1 MIPLHLTIKGLYSY
15 QEKQSIDFT
24 KLTSASIFGIFGT
37 VGSGKSSILEAITFA
52 LYGKTERLN
61 LSGDNR
67 NYNMMNLKSD
77 ELFIEFRFK
86 AGKEGSEF
94 LITVKGRRNSK
105 KFDDVK
111 SLDRLAYR
119 VLEKETVPVSF
130 DLVENAIGLSY
141 ENFKRTIIIPQ
152 GKFQEFLQLGKSDR
166 TQMMKEL
173 FSLEKFELFF
183 KVSGIEKKNDE
194 QLNILEGQLKSLG
207 DANPEQL
214 SMLESFIALSQQ
226 KVQTLSEQFKEQ
238 QVKKVALDNLKEW
251 KAREVQVKNRLATLN
266 LQQEQIKK
274 QEQDIKSVEYCL
286 IHFKPLLDSSQELQL
301 QIENLKK
308 DLTIESAQLN
318 LLEKELEKQTKGFEQ
333 IKSTYEKR
341 HLLQQQ
347 VEELE
352 KIILIINERAA
363 LDKLSKRIQEGS
375 LTVSTYEK
383 QIAERKTELEKTAL
397 KLNSL
402 RKELNQTAVLHE
414 VKAWYQKQEHLNK
427 QLQDLQSEKK
437 KLTEQELKLKQE
449 LNELKSRKLSQD
461 LPWEHLT
468 ELPALIAA
476 SKKALE
482 QKEEVLTGQIE
493 QAQVQSKLAAYAE
506 QLSDGIPCPLCGSTQ
521 HPQVFN
527 PEQSAHELE
536 AWLQEREKLKV
547 FARELEYLVNQA
559 GIYEHKF
566 ATNHEQQVQL
576 DQKSKD
582 IENQIEQHQKLF
594 VWEKYGTKELL
605 QQAFDEATKMQE
617 QMLILEQKQEKML
630 LTQNQEQTDL
640 ERYKKAVDDFKMQH
654 QALNSKI
661 ETLSTQ
667 LLNLQWTDWENKE
680 LSIIEAEMETRK
692 KAFNEAESN
701 FEKASNQLEE
711 LKHSKTKKQERI
723 SGLNKSLQNIT
734 RDWETKKQ
742 QLQNKVQQSDY
753 KDLEQIKKVLEQTL
767 DIDSAK
773 QQIETYKEQLAAAT
787 QQLADINLAI
797 NKQSYNAEEHQAL
810 IQRIGELEL
819 NIKQSEKQL
828 IEAQAKLKKLKSDLE
843 QLAKLHEEQN
853 RLQLRADQIRTL
865 KNLFKGNGFVNYIS
879 TVHLQHLCKI
889 ANERFFKLTG
899 QKLSL
904 EITADNNFQVRD
916 FLNGGKV
923 RHIKTLSGGQTFQAS
938 LSLALALADSVNKLS
953 ESKENFFFLDEG
965 FGNLDRESLRV
976 VFDTLKTLRSE
987 NRIVG
992 IISHVEELQHEI
1004 DAHIRIHHD
1013 EERGS
1018 LIEPAR

>member
-111 SLDRLAYR
+111 TLDRLAYQ
-119 VLEKETVPVSF
+119 VFEKEIIPVSF
-130 DLVENAIGLSY
+130 DSVENAIGLSY

-152 GKFQEFLQLGKSDR
+152 GKFQEFLQLGKADR

-194 QLNILEGQLKSLG
+194 QLHILEGQLKSLS
-207 DANPEQL
+207 DTNPEQL
-214 SMLESFIALSQQ
+214 AMLDSFIALSQQ
-226 KVQTLSEQFKEQ
+226 KVQMLTETFKEQ
-238 QVKKVALDNLKEW
+238 QNKKRVLDNLKEW
-251 KAREVQVKNRLATLN
+251 KAREIQVKSRLAALN
-266 LQQEQIKK
+266 LQKEQIKK
-274 QEQDIKSVEYCL
+274 LEQDILSFEYCL
-286 IHFKPLLDSSQELQL
+286 IHFKPLLDSSQELKL
-301 QIENLKK
+301 QIEKLKK
-308 DLTIESAQLN
+308 DLTHESAQLN
-318 LLEKELEKQTKGFEQ
+318 LLETELEKQAENFEL
-333 IKSTYEKR
+333 IKSTYDKR

-347 VEELE
+347 VEELG
-352 KIILIINERAA
+352 KVILIINERGA
-363 LDKLSKRIQEGS
+363 LEKLSKRIHEGS

-383 QIAERKTELEKTAL
+383 QLAERKTELEKVAL

-402 RKELNQTAVLHE
+402 GKELNQTVVLHE
-414 VKAWYQKQEHLNK
+414 VKAWYIKQEHLHA
-427 QLQDLQSEKK
+427 QLQELHNEKK
-437 KLTEQELKLKQE
+437 KLSAQELKLKQE
-449 LNELKSRKLSQD
+449 VNELKNRKLSQD
-461 LPWEHLT
+461 LSWEQLK

-482 QKEEVLTGQIE
+482 NKEAVLTGQIE
-493 QAQVQSKLAAYAE
+493 HAQVQSKLAAYAE
-506 QLSDGIPCPLCGSTQ
+506 QLTDGTPCPLCGSTS

-527 PEQSAHELE
+527 PEQAAHKLE
-536 AWLQEREKLKV
+536 GWMQEREKLKV
-547 FARELEYLVNQA
+547 FARELDYLGNQA
-559 GIYEHKF
+559 GILEHKF
-566 ATNHEQQVQL
+566 ATNNELQFHLE
-576 DQKSKD
+576 QKSKA
-582 IENQIEQHQKLF
+582 IENQIRQHQDLF
-594 VWEKYGTKELL
+594 VWKKYRTKELL
-605 QQAFDEATKMQE
+605 QQAFDDANKTQE
-617 QMLILEQKQEKML
+617 QIGVIEQKQEQMQHL
-630 LTQNQEQTDL
+630 QNQEQIDL
-640 ERYKKAVDDFKMQH
+640 ERYKKAVDDFKMQQ
-654 QALNSKI
+654 QALKSKI

-667 LLNLQWTDWENKE
+667 LLNMQGNDWENME
-680 LSIIEAEMETRK
+680 LSVIQTEMETRK

-701 FEKASNQLEE
+701 FEKASKQLEE

-723 SGLNKSLQNIT
+723 SGLNKSLDNTT
-734 RDWETKKQ
+734 RDWETKNQ
-742 QLQNKVQQSDY
+742 QLQSKVQQSEY
-753 KDLEQIKKVLEQTL
+753 TDLEQIKTVLEQTL
-767 DIDSAK
+767 DVNSAK
-773 QQIETYKEQLAAAT
+773 QQIETYKEQVAAAT
-787 QQLADINLAI
+787 QQSADISQAI
-797 NKQSYNAEEHQAL
+797 NKQDYSEKEHQAL
-810 IQRIGELEL
+810 IQSIEELEL

-828 IEAQAKLKKLKSDLE
+828 IQAQTKLKKLSSDLE
-843 QLAKLHEEQN
+843 RLANLKKEQT
-853 RLQLRADQIRTL
+853 RLQLRAEQIKTL

-938 LSLALALADSVNKLS
+938 LSLALALADNVNKLS
-953 ESKENFFFLDEG
+953 ESRENFFFLDEG

-1018 LIEPAR
+1018 LIEPAH

>member
-1 MIPLHLTIKGLYSY
+1 MIPLQLTIKGLYSY

-77 ELFIEFRFK
+77 ELFIEFRFI

-119 VLEKETVPVSF
+119 LLEKEIVPVTF
-130 DLVENAIGLSY
+130 DSVENAIGLSY

-152 GKFQEFLQLGKSDR
+152 GKFQEFLQLGKADR

-214 SMLESFIALSQQ
+214 EMLDSFIALSQQ
-226 KVQTLSEQFKEQ
+226 KVQTLIEKFDEQ
-238 QVKKVALDNLKEW
+238 QKKKLLLDNLKEL
-251 KAREVQVKNRLATLN
+251 KKREIQVRSRLATLN
-266 LQQEQIKK
+266 QQQEQIKK
-274 QEQDIKSVEYCL
+274 LEYDILSFEYCL

-301 QIENLKK
+301 QIEALKK
-308 DLTIESAQLN
+308 DLAHESAQLN
-318 LLEKELEKQTKGFEQ
+318 LLETELEKQVKGFEQ
-333 IKSTYEKR
+333 VKNTYDKR
-341 HLLQQQ
+341 HVLQQQ

-352 KIILIINERAA
+352 KILLIIKERAA
-363 LDKLSKRIQEGS
+363 LDKLSRRIQDGS
-375 LTVSTYEK
+375 QTVSTYEK
-383 QIAERKTELEKTAL
+383 QIAERKNELEKTAL
-397 KLNSL
+397 TLNSL
-402 RKELNQTAVLHE
+402 GKELNQTAVLHV
-414 VKAWYQKQEHLNK
+414 VKAWFEKQEHLHK
-427 QLQDLQSEKK
+427 QLQDLQNEKK
-437 KLTEQELKLKQE
+437 KLTELELKLKQE
-449 LNELKSRKLSQD
+449 VNALKSRKLSQE
-461 LPWEHLT
+461 LSWEHLT

-476 SKKALE
+476 SKKTLE
-482 QKEEVLTGQIE
+482 NKEAVLNRQIE

-506 QLSDGIPCPLCGSTQ
+506 QLSDGTPCPLCGSTS

-527 PEQSAHELE
+527 PEQSAHKLE
-536 AWLQEREKLKV
+536 TWLQEREKLKV
-547 FARELEYLVNQA
+547 FSRELEFLLNQA
-559 GIYEHKF
+559 AIFEHKF
-566 ATNHEQQVQL
+566 ATNNEQQVHL
-576 DQKSKD
+576 EQKSKAV
-582 IENQIEQHQKLF
+582 ENQIRQHQKLF
-594 VWEKYGTKELL
+594 EWEKYSTKELL
-605 QQAFDEATKMQE
+605 QQAFDEAKIMQE
-617 QMLILEQKQEKML
+617 QLLILEQKQEKMRL
-630 LTQNQEQTDL
+630 IQNQEQIDL
-640 ERYKKAVDDFKMQH
+640 ERYKKAVDEFKMQQ
-654 QALNSKI
+654 QALKSRV

-667 LLNLQWTDWENKE
+667 LHNLQWDEWKNKE
-680 LSIIEAEMETRK
+680 LSVIEAEMETRK
-692 KAFNEAESN
+692 KAFSEAELN
-701 FEKASNQLEE
+701 FEKAGKQLEE

-723 SGLNKSLQNIT
+723 SGLNKSMQNTT
-734 RDWETKKQ
+734 RDWETKNQ
-742 QLQNKVQQSDY
+742 QLQSKIQQSEFN
-753 KDLEQIKKVLEQTL
+753 DLEQIKKVLEQTL
-767 DIDSAK
+767 DLDLAK
-773 QQIETYKEQLAAAT
+773 QQIETYKEQMAAAT
-787 QQLADINLAI
+787 QQLADISQAI
-797 NKQSYNAEEHQAL
+797 NKQDYSEKEHQAL
-810 IQRIGELEL
+810 IQSIEELEL
-819 NIKQSEKQL
+819 NIKHSEKQL
-828 IEAQAKLKKLKSDLE
+828 IEAQTKLNKLTSDLV
-843 QLAKLHEEQN
+843 QLAKLKEEQS
-853 RLQLRADQIRTL
+853 RLQLRAEQIKTL

-938 LSLALALADSVNKLS
+938 LSLALALADNVNKLS

-1018 LIEPAR
+1018 LIESAH